1 MGRFCGLF
9 CLHNQPFAKEE
20 APVNITVNGEA
31 KSITPMTVQ
40 DFLHSIDIDPR
51 RVAVELNMDILPKAE
66 YQGTSL
72 KDGDTLEIVHFV
84 GGG

>member
-1 MGRFCGLF
+1 M
-9 CLHNQPFAKEE
+9 
-20 APVNITVNGEA
+20 NITVNGEA
-31 KSITPMTVQ
+31 KSIASMSVH

-66 YQGTSL
+66 YQGTVL